1 MSKNFFPGKV
11 FRVGQVLEQRI
22 GFLLIA
28 DISGFTQFIK
38 IHDVKKK
45 PLIGSIVA
53 SYWESHAEVLIKD
66 LLEVI
71 IATFEPCMKLN
82 KIEGDAAFF
91 FLEDN
96 GTDVQANAILEH
108 METAREAFNKRQKE
122 LTFVESCPCDPCQQS
137 KNLKLKIVVHYGS
150 FHETTIRSFSELSG
164 KDVILVH
171 RLLKNSINLS
181 EYWLMTKQ
189 FLSLVNQPMNLKI
202 TEIKEKIDDF
212 GKISLDLVT
221 FENEKSFWE
230 TKSIFFKIKNFP
242 KMLLYYR

>member
-1 MSKNFFPGKV
+1 
-11 FRVGQVLEQRI
+11 
-22 GFLLIA
+22 
-28 DISGFTQFIK
+28 
-38 IHDVKKK
+38 
-45 PLIGSIVA
+45 
-53 SYWESHAEVLIKD
+53 
-66 LLEVI
+66 
-71 IATFEPCMKLN
+71 MKLN

-96 GTDVQANAILEH
+96 GTDIQADAILEH

-221 FENEKSFWE
+221 FETEKRFWE

>member
-1 MSKNFFPGKV
+1 MEVGK
-11 FRVGQVLEQRI
+11 LLKQRT

-28 DISGFTQFIK
+28 DISGFTKFIK
-38 IHDVKKK
+38 IHEIKKK
-45 PLIGSIVA
+45 PIVGSIVA
-53 SYWESHAEVLIKD
+53 NYWESHAEVLIKD
-66 LLEVI
+66 LIEVI
-71 IATFEPCMKLN
+71 IAALEPCMKLN

-96 GTDVQANAILEH
+96 GTGSQADLILKH
-108 METAREAFNKRQKE
+108 MELARNEFNERLKQ

-137 KNLKLKIVVHYGS
+137 KNLKLKIVAHHGT

-189 FLSLVNQPMNLKI
+189 FSSLMSQSINWQLN
-202 TEIKEKIDDF
+202 EIKEKIDDF
-212 GKISLDLVT
+212 GKLPLDLVT
-221 FENEKSFWE
+221 FGNENDFHEK
-230 TKSIFFKIKNFP
+230 KSVIFRIKNLP